1 MEFIRLEDNMFK
13 GHYKSIREEFRKV
26 KSVESGMKYV
36 GSKFFPRFVVTL
48 WSPAK
53 ERDDFDHNHTKYEP
67 QLVS

>member
-1 MEFIRLEDNMFK
+1 V
-13 GHYKSIREEFRKV
+13 EEFRKV

-48 WSPAK
+48 WSLAK
-53 ERDDFDHNHTKYEP
+53 EWDDFDPKHTKYEP